1 MPVVSPVTSQ
11 RPEAATKA
19 APVVVDRTPA
29 PQSGDAPETWSA
41 AICAASDK
49 ALALSW
55 LSQLKDE
62 TALAEVALRA
72 RSGETRFAAVQRI
85 DSATLLERVAQ
96 GCRDKD
102 KRVYRHCADLLK
114 QRRQAEA
121 SAQRAREI
129 SDELQRLLAAAPLPN
144 TRLLEL
150 NKTLGSLPDA
160 GEAGLACGVLMQQ
173 ALAQLHRESEVQRD
187 LHAQFKVVTDLAGE
201 CRQVEWPWS
210 AALADWRNRFEPIR
224 LAFADQPSWL
234 SEQSVAKKLSALLT
248 ETETRLAELTADA
261 ARGLACEQFL
271 AECEAAEPP
280 EGDRAA
286 AWAALEQPLDP
297 ALRGAR
303 AARWQA
309 LNVTLPVVAPPVSAV
324 PVAAVPDCT
333 SPVGSDEP
341 HEAEDASEPDAESLP
356 AARAAKPAPRP
367 ARKVDQDALGKRL
380 DALEQAIAQGHLV
393 DADVAAKQIKQCLGG
408 ASLHGALE
416 SRLHDLQAQLE
427 TLRGWARWGTEQA
440 RQKLIEAAQELLVG
454 EREAEALAKDITGLR
469 DEWKRLNVH
478 AAASKAQWE
487 GFDALLEQAYVPV
500 AAYRAEQAERQAQ
513 ARIAR
518 EAMCTGWEGE
528 LAGMDWSQAD
538 FKAVEAWRAEWIK
551 QWRAAPQA
559 GFRDERALRKR
570 FDTLIGAIDQQLDA
584 AREAE
589 FQRREALI
597 VAAEA
602 LTAQNDLRLAMN
614 EAKALQ
620 QRWTQQ
626 GGAVR
631 LKRGDD
637 QKQWQRFRAACN
649 TVFERLDVQRAELT
663 AQRQEQEQARQRLLD
678 AFAAQLDA
686 SDAETLKRG
695 LGEFRTA
702 WSAARPAARDASDNL
717 EKRAQTLQQQAQQ
730 RLDRIRQDKSRAR
743 FTVLAQKALLAQ
755 RVEAAGCSGVML
767 EAVLAEAKQAWDELE
782 RLPGPIEQAIAHRFT
797 EAHLATEVELE
808 AGRAQRES
816 LLLDLEISLG
826 LPSPEHVAE
835 VRRERQLSRLQNRFG
850 AVGEPDLDPE
860 ALLLRCYA
868 IPSTADAAL
877 DQRLSAAVQALMQH
891 AEQPAG

>member
-1 MPVVSPVTSQ
+1 MKWFSNLFSRPAAKPVASSSPVA
-11 RPEAATKA
+11 PATKA

-62 TALAEVALRA
+62 MALAEVALRA

-85 DSATLLERVAQ
+85 DNAALLERVAQ
-96 GCRDKD
+96 GSRDKD

-129 SDELQRLLAAAPLPN
+129 VDELHRLLAAAPLPN

-173 ALAQLHRESEVQRD
+173 ALTQLHQESEAQRD
-187 LHAQFKVVTDLAGE
+187 LHAQFKLVTDLAGE

-234 SEQSVAKKLSALLT
+234 SEQPVAKKLSALLT

-261 ARGLACEQFL
+261 ERGLACEHFL
-271 AECEAAEPP
+271 AECEAAESP
-280 EGDRAA
+280 EPDRAA

-297 ALRGAR
+297 ALRGTL

-324 PVAAVPDCT
+324 PDCT

-341 HEAEDASEPDAESLP
+341 QEAEDASEPDAESPP
-356 AARAAKPAPRP
+356 AARAAKQAPRP

-393 DADVAAKQIKQCLGG
+393 DADGAAKQIKQCLGG

-454 EREAEALAKDITGLR
+454 EREAEALA
-469 DEWKRLNVH
+469 
-478 AAASKAQWE
+478 
-487 GFDALLEQAYVPV
+487 
-500 AAYRAEQAERQAQ
+500 
-513 ARIAR
+513 
-518 EAMCTGWEGE
+518 
-528 LAGMDWSQAD
+528 
-538 FKAVEAWRAEWIK
+538 
-551 QWRAAPQA
+551 
-559 GFRDERALRKR
+559 
-570 FDTLIGAIDQQLDA
+570 
-584 AREAE
+584 
-589 FQRREALI
+589 
-597 VAAEA
+597 
-602 LTAQNDLRLAMN
+602 
-614 EAKALQ
+614 
-620 QRWTQQ
+620 
-626 GGAVR
+626 
-631 LKRGDD
+631 
-637 QKQWQRFRAACN
+637 
-649 TVFERLDVQRAELT
+649 
-663 AQRQEQEQARQRLLD
+663 
-678 AFAAQLDA
+678 
-686 SDAETLKRG
+686 
-695 LGEFRTA
+695 
-702 WSAARPAARDASDNL
+702 
-717 EKRAQTLQQQAQQ
+717 
-730 RLDRIRQDKSRAR
+730 
-743 FTVLAQKALLAQ
+743 
-755 RVEAAGCSGVML
+755 
-767 EAVLAEAKQAWDELE
+767 
-782 RLPGPIEQAIAHRFT
+782 
-797 EAHLATEVELE
+797 
-808 AGRAQRES
+808 
-816 LLLDLEISLG
+816 
-826 LPSPEHVAE
+826 
-835 VRRERQLSRLQNRFG
+835 
-850 AVGEPDLDPE
+850 
-860 ALLLRCYA
+860 
-868 IPSTADAAL
+868 
-877 DQRLSAAVQALMQH
+877 
-891 AEQPAG
+891 